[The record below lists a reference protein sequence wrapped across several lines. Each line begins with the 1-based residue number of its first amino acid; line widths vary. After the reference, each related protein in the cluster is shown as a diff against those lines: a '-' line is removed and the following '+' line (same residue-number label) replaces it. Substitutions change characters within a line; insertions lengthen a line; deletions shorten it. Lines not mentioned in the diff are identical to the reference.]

1 MNKLAHPSFVV
12 NPAFVPLFECKD
24 RYLLVW
30 GGRGSSKSVSM
41 ATKMVYRCLTESY
54 FKCIMIR
61 KVKDTVKDSIYEEI
75 KQQIIR
81 LGLEEFFQFK
91 TSPLEIMC
99 KLNGNVFLARGLDEP
114 DKIKSIKDPTC
125 AIYEEANQ
133 IDLQDFMVVTTSI
146 RTTRA
151 DYLQEILLFNPET
164 RGNYEE
170 FWLYKMFFEGYEEK
184 GKSFRGTINIEL
196 DDRTIESSYTVHHST
211 YKDNQFLDEQFF
223 AFLENLKKAQPY
235 YYTVWALGY
244 WGNKTVEG
252 RAYKDFTLANAKKKP
267 YNQELPL
274 HITFDF
280 NTAPYMTLLVFQGF
294 GKDLWQIDEICPST
308 PHNNTHATC
317 KKLAA
322 KYADHKTS
330 VFVYGD
336 PAGKAKSTKLEEG
349 KNDYTIIEDALKE
362 YKPRLRI
369 ASRAPNVQKRIEF
382 INALFRGEIQDCSFT
397 LHSDCP
403 KTIADYQNVVEDAD
417 GTKLKKVV
425 TDKESGLRF
434 ERYGHT
440 SDAGDYLVCEYF
452 KQEYEDYQKRSKGQA
467 HSPNR
472 QVSTKVY

>member
-1 MNKLAHPSFVV
+1 MNKLPHPSFVV
-12 NPAFVPLFECKD
+12 NPAFVPLFENKD

-41 ATKMVYRCLTESY
+41 ATKMVYRCLTENY

-91 TSPLEIMC
+91 TSPLEIVC

-133 IDLQDFMVVTTSI
+133 IDLQDFNYVTTSI

-164 RGNYEE
+164 KGSYQD
-170 FWLYKMFFEGYEEK
+170 FWIYKMFFEGHEEK
-184 GKSFRGTINIEL
+184 GNSFRGTINIEL
-196 DDRTIESSYTVHHST
+196 DDRTIESFYTVHHST

-223 AFLENLKKAQPY
+223 AFLENLKKTQPY
-235 YYTVWALGY
+235 YYTVWALGQ

-252 RAYKDFTLANAKKKP
+252 RAYKDFTLGNTKHKN
-267 YNQELPL
+267 YNPSLPL

-280 NTAPYMTLLVFQGF
+280 NTAPYMTLLVFQGI
-294 GKDLWQIDEICPST
+294 GKDLWQIDEICPQT
-308 PHNNTHATC
+308 PHNNTSATC
-317 KKLAA
+317 KKFAQ
-322 KYADHKTS
+322 KYSTHGNI
-330 VFVYGD
+330 VYVYGD

-349 KNDYTIIEDALKE
+349 KNDYTIIEDALKD
-362 YKPRLRI
+362 YRPKLRV
-369 ASRAPNVQKRIEF
+369 ASKAPNVQKRIEF
-382 INALFRGEIQDCSFT
+382 INALFRGEIPNCSLT
-397 LHSDCP
+397 LHPDCA
-403 KTIADYQNVVEDAD
+403 KTIADFQNVVEDAD
-417 GTKLKKVV
+417 GTKLKKMV
-425 TDKESGLRF
+425 TNKESGLRY
-434 ERYGHT
+434 EQYGHT
-440 SDAGDYLVCEYF
+440 SDAVEYIVCEYLES
-452 KQEYEDYQKRSKGQA
+452 EYEAFLKKSKGQIG
-467 HSPNR
+467 SVR
-472 QVSTKVY
+472 QGVSDKVY